1 MNKRGLIQFDLL
13 LNIVEKK
20 PLKRYYRLNI
30 LLRCCN
36 IIISRNKKLWT
47 VHILLAKPIKTF
59 GKMLNRTGIVCKER
73 LVDGSKAMV

>member
-1 MNKRGLIQFDLL
+1 MR
-13 LNIVEKK
+13 
-20 PLKRYYRLNI
+20 
-30 LLRCCN
+30 N

-59 GKMLNRTGIVCKER
+59 GKMLNRTGIICKER